1 MLNSTIR
8 NIRGIRVRGNPKALA
23 RLVAF
28 FICIVLAT
36 AASKF
41 YAVQPSMIVSTFA
54 GAALGLAVNWIV
66 LTLEEG
72 PNHATPQVLIGA
84 AHNDVEIAGYYRT
97 AQTITIRV
105 LSEDLIE
112 YIEVH
117 FEADIKT
124 LRSPLEIERQDVGP
138 PPGTELISAVYK
150 VDGKEVA
157 GSFDIQ
163 SSGKD
168 ELTIRYK
175 ITDDAKFPIEDEHF
189 WPSPVLD
196 YVVRFERSEKFSFQ
210 VGTIRPAGEIFP
222 LNPKKS
228 RSPKFSHYEGRGPA
242 FSTQGLR
249 WEIYRTAD
257 KI

>member
-1 MLNSTIR
+1 MLSSTIR
-8 NIRGIRVRGNPKALA
+8 NIRGIRIRGNPKALA

-28 FICIVLAT
+28 FICIALAT
-36 AASKF
+36 AASKI

-72 PNHATPQVLIGA
+72 PNHTTPQVLIGA

-105 LSEDLIE
+105 LCEDQAE

-117 FEADIKT
+117 FGADIVA

-138 PPGTELISAVYK
+138 PQGTELVSAVYK
-150 VDGKEVA
+150 VNGNEVA

-163 SSGKD
+163 SSVSD
-168 ELTIRYK
+168 ELIIRYRIK
-175 ITDDAKFPIEDEHF
+175 DDAKFPIEDEHF

-196 YVVRFERSEKFSFQ
+196 YVVRFEKSEKFSFQ
-210 VGTIRPAGEIFP
+210 VGTMRPAGEIFP

-228 RSPKFSHYEGRGPA
+228 RSSKFSRYEGRGPA

-249 WEIYRTAD
+249 WEISRTI
-257 KI
+257 KEI